1 MRYFYIQRAIRAP
14 GYGSVWAVLEIVTTS
29 LLESIIPRVENPWPE
44 TIGLELPFAT
54 AAAGGVLA
62 TVLFAN
68 ASKSRRDRQTRQ
80 LVILGFYLGVVV
92 YVITLAVEVGFR

>member
-1 MRYFYIQRAIRAP
+1 LHYFYIQRAMRAP
-14 GYGSVWAVLEIVTTS
+14 DCGSVWAVFKVVTAS
-29 LLESIIPRVENPWPE
+29 LLGSIIPRVENPLPD

-68 ASKSRRDRQTRQ
+68 APQSRRDWQVRR
-80 LVILGFYLGVVV
+80 LGLLGFYLGVVV
-92 YVITLAVEVGFR
+92 YVITLAVQVGFR